1 MSIPVASRGFL
12 LSLIARR
19 SRPVSGGICCLC
31 QIVQEGKECR
41 RLTYEQPVGCQGLDR
56 THCSPVGLC
65 GANDRTDWELSV
77 KEDGWLGHDQ
87 VGLEVLP
94 SKWSRIEGRKDQPI
108 SGVGQ
113 RRRVACLVLPG
124 LEVLCFGWPDAE
136 QDTQH
141 FRMGDPLSQR
151 WVEAGP
157 PLLDKR
163 KVESSR
169 VGDRLEMIFGGQVA
183 IVSGNRRELPRTQTG
198 DCLSESVTEV
208 GILRAAA
215 VPRPPTGVHRELHE
229 VGEPSDL
236 LGACRLTAWQGAKPI

>member
-1 MSIPVASRGFL
+1 MSIPAASRGFL

-87 VGLEVLP
+87 VGLEVL
-94 SKWSRIEGRKDQPI
+94 
-108 SGVGQ
+108 
-113 RRRVACLVLPG
+113 CL
-124 LEVLCFGWPDAE
+124 GWPDAE
-136 QDTQH
+136 QDAQH

-157 PLLDKR
+157 PLLDKG

-169 VGDRLEMIFGGQVA
+169 VGDRLEMVFGGQVA
-183 IVSGNRRELPRTQTG
+183 IVSGNRRELSRTQTG

-236 LGACRLTAWQGAKPI
+236 LGACRLTAWQRAKPI